1 MSKVTS
7 QGLIIV
13 CLFLVTW
20 QLLKQIDWMD
30 VIGVEALTEKTEE
43 KLGELYWDLFKTE
56 GRESTDEA
64 LHRRID
70 SLIEKICFHNQIN
83 KTKIKLHILEKDE
96 VNAFVLPD
104 GHLILF
110 TGLIDFVEN
119 EDELSGVLAHE
130 IAHMEL
136 SHVSQKLIKEVGL
149 STLISIT
156 TGGAG
161 TEIIKETAFLLSST
175 AFDRSMEKEADLQ
188 AVTYMMN
195 AGMSVESFADLLS
208 RMGKEDHQTASR
220 YLSWIST
227 HPDPNDRAAYIL
239 AYLN

>member
-136 SHVSQKLIKEVGL
+136 SHVSQK
-149 STLISIT
+149 
-156 TGGAG
+156 
-161 TEIIKETAFLLSST
+161 
-175 AFDRSMEKEADLQ
+175 
-188 AVTYMMN
+188 
-195 AGMSVESFADLLS
+195 
-208 RMGKEDHQTASR
+208 
-220 YLSWIST
+220 
-227 HPDPNDRAAYIL
+227 
-239 AYLN
+239 